1 MIYEGDIYRPP
12 SEADSFIL
20 QTTIGCSHNGC
31 IFCCSYQEKKYRE
44 REIGDIFADIDEISA
59 RYKGVRRVFLADGD
73 AMAMSTEKLLTIMG
87 KLYRSFPALERV
99 SLYSTPRDLL
109 RKSSQEL
116 ISLRESGLGIVY
128 LGVETGND
136 ELLAWIRK
144 GVTRAE
150 IAEAGIKTREAGL
163 TISATVIN
171 GLGGLDKM
179 AAHAQDTARLIN
191 EIDPQYLGLLT
202 IMVVSGTP
210 IYEMEKRK
218 EYQVPQP
225 FEILSEIK
233 MMVEGLDV
241 SNCVFR
247 ANHASNYLP
256 LKGTLPGDKKKL
268 LETLDTMLSSGD
280 AKRLKPEF
288 LRGL

>member
-1 MIYEGDIYRPP
+1 MIYEGAIYRPP
-12 SEADSFIL
+12 SEANSFIL
-20 QTTIGCSHNGC
+20 QTTIGCSNNRC
-31 IFCCSYQEKKYRE
+31 IFCISYLEKKYRQ
-44 REIGDIFADIDEISA
+44 REMEDIFADIDEISA
-59 RYKGVRRVFLADGD
+59 RYKGIDRVFLADGD
-73 AMAMSTEKLLTIMG
+73 AMAMSTGDLLTILD

-116 ISLRESGLGIVY
+116 MQLREAGLGIVY

-144 GVTRAE
+144 GVNHAE

-163 TISATVIN
+163 IISATVIN
-171 GLGGLDKM
+171 GLGGLEKM
-179 AAHAQDTARLIN
+179 AAHAEDTAKLIN

-202 IMVVSGTP
+202 IMVVEGTP
-210 IYEMEKRK
+210 IYEMVQRG
-218 EYQVPQP
+218 EYQVPAP
-225 FEILSEIK
+225 FEILKEIK
-233 MMVEGLDV
+233 IMVEGIEV
-241 SNCVFR
+241 SGCVFR

-256 LKGTLPGDKKKL
+256 LKATLPGDKQKL
-268 LETLDTMLSSGD
+268 LDTLETMLDSGD
-280 AKRLKPEF
+280 AMRLKPEY